1 MPGLLVHAVKPILR
15 LVSLAACAVV
25 AGLVQPIAAAA
36 HAGGAPLIHVPAGHI
51 EPGQP
56 FELIAADLG
65 QNATVTLELA
75 ATDRK
80 VLLGTVTAGPD
91 GHFQATLTVPAPF
104 PDGYAELT
112 ATSDDGS
119 LASEWVL
126 VGAGP
131 DLNVPQS
138 ETRESLLV
146 DPSLILLP
154 VGAVVLFLVWRFWSR
169 GSRGGTASRRP
180 R

>member
-1 MPGLLVHAVKPILR
+1 MPGLLVHTLKPFLR
-15 LVSLAACAVV
+15 FLAIAACTFV

-36 HAGGAPLIHVPAGHI
+36 HAGGAPLIHVPADHI
-51 EPGQP
+51 EAGQP
-56 FELIAADLG
+56 FQLIAADLG
-65 QNATVTLELA
+65 QNANVTLELA
-75 ATDRK
+75 ATDKK

-91 GHFQATLTVPAPF
+91 GHFQATLTVPASF

-119 LASEWVL
+119 IASEWVR

-138 ETRESLLV
+138 GTQDSMLV
-146 DPSLILLP
+146 DPSLIVVP
-154 VGAVVLFLVWRFWSR
+154 AAAVALFLVWRFWSR
-169 GSRGGTASRRP
+169 GSRARAASRP
-180 R
+180 RR